1 MGVHAII
8 GMPPIIII
16 MGIPMLIIFIMASQR
31 SRNISTVTPS
41 AGIILQVMPSLPISM
56 VMRHAIG
63 MPIPDIM
70 LGIIPIMGII
80 PDIMFGIIPI
90 MGIIPGIML
99 GIIPIMGIIPD
110 IVLGSIPDIM
120 FGIIPGIIPDIVL
133 GIIPGIMFGIIPIVG
148 IMLGIIPDVIG
159 ICMAGIMAV
168 FSILLPM
175 SDRDPPR
182 VARRESGI
190 YTFPPVQQ
198 TSWQV
203 QQTCS
208 VIDGS
213 ASVLASSLRLT
224 RSRWR

>member
-1 MGVHAII
+1 MGMHAIT

-31 SRNISTVTPS
+31 SRIISRVTPS

-63 MPIPDIM
+63 MPVPDIM

-90 MGIIPGIML
+90 M
-99 GIIPIMGIIPD
+99 
-110 IVLGSIPDIM
+110 
-120 FGIIPGIIPDIVL
+120 
-133 GIIPGIMFGIIPIVG
+133 G

-175 SDRDPPR
+175 SDRNTPP
-182 VARRESGI
+182 VARRENEI
-190 YTFPPVQQ
+190 YTFRPVQQ
-198 TSWQV
+198 TSW
-203 QQTCS
+203 
-208 VIDGS
+208 
-213 ASVLASSLRLT
+213 
-224 RSRWR
+224 